1 MDAKR
6 VALGTAAYTVVTF
19 PIAVL
24 WHVGLFKN
32 LYHSFGYFSEEPSFA
47 VGLLT
52 ILVQGFILSG
62 LYPLVQLSGRPI
74 ARGLKYSAIV
84 GVFFWTS
91 HVLALVAKQALNDAP
106 LFIAMETGYLAI
118 QFGVFGA
125 LIGLIYRDLG
135 NSA

>member
-1 MDAKR
+1 MDARR
-6 VALGTAAYTVVTF
+6 VALGAVAYTLVTF

-24 WHVGLFKN
+24 WHVGLFEN
-32 LYHSFGYFSEEPSFA
+32 LYRSFGYFSGEPSFA
-47 VGLLT
+47 LGLSA
-52 ILVQGFILSG
+52 IVVQGLILSG

-135 NSA
+135 K

>member
-32 LYHSFGYFSEEPSFA
+32 LYQSFGYFSEEPSFT

-62 LYPLVQLSGRPI
+62 LYPLVRLSGRPI